1 MFPQDTFIL
10 AIRVVHIVLLIWCGE
25 GRHRLGAAYGLLLLV
40 VIRSVILGDLLL
52 TLFGEALAV
61 AVDVYSGGI
70 SHEHLDHAP
79 EYGPERPQCP
89 RADHNWDNPHP
100 HG

>member
-1 MFPQDTFIL
+1 M
-10 AIRVVHIVLLIWCGE
+10 GS
-25 GRHRLGAAYGLLLLV
+25 AYGLLLLV
-40 VIRSVILGDLLL
+40 VIRSVTLDDLLL

-61 AVDVYSGGI
+61 AVDVYSGGA
-70 SHEHLDHAP
+70 SLMRGTLGHAP